1 MARRVP
7 LPRTTALL
15 HCEECGE
22 SYEGP
27 DVNLPQFM
35 RELGRRR
42 REHAV
47 RRHGWQPHQPDPAS
61 PN

>member
-7 LPRTTALL
+7 LPRTTVLL
-15 HCEECGE
+15 RCEECGE
-22 SYEGP
+22 AYEAL
-27 DVNLPQFM
+27 DVNVLHIM
-35 RELGRRR
+35 RELGRLR

-47 RRHGWQPHQPDPAS
+47 RRHGWAPHQPDAAS